1 AIPLNPALKATISMV
16 LYEFAQFL
24 IPGRTFDIQDIA
36 ASILGGILSY
46 LFLLLIFKHCK
57 SEKKIY

>member
-1 AIPLNPALKATISMV
+1 MV